1 MAEEDPPEERPAIG
15 PRLLTPEDWSDDWAA
30 GVKAMRDRWKKRVLK
45 PKKDPVAEAIKNEG
59 KWRDRLEE
67 AIREGRFAKKLRK
80 VGFEGW
86 ANMVAVTEA
95 REYEDGATK
104 RKAKFLG
111 ITKELQSIRL
121 YAVQKLDAMPTVT
134 DTDRERKLLAARKVQ
149 LIIGAFSKGVI
160 TEAEARGKID
170 AVTAVR

>member
-15 PRLLTPEDWSDDWAA
+15 PRLLPPSEWAEDWAQ
-30 GVKAMRDRWKKRVLK
+30 GVKAMRERWKKRVLK

-86 ANMVAVTEA
+86 ASMVAVTDA
-95 REYEDGATK
+95 REYEEGATK
-104 RKAKFLG
+104 RKDKLLK
-111 ITKELQSIRL
+111 ITEELQSIRE
-121 YAVQKLDAMPTVT
+121 YAVKKLDAMPTVT
-134 DTDRERKLLAARKVQ
+134 DADRERKLLAARKVQ
-149 LIIGAFSKGVI
+149 LIIGAFAKGVI
-160 TEAEARGKID
+160 TEAEARAKID
-170 AVTAVR
+170 AVTGVR